1 MESTLLKN
9 NMYAALRNED
19 LLQNILGRQPALS
32 FASAARVSKSWNK
45 ACNQILNRPKL
56 VSALSI
62 SSSLHVAVKEILD
75 KVLSEP
81 IRPHFAIA
89 YVGLKFN
96 LATTHRLI
104 AKKLGSQIPIITK
117 AATGIIGMDAHTN
130 EMKEAKMESPGNDDP
145 NIGRI
150 YTLFGHFN
158 YSGIVLVVGFVPGLK
173 VDAIP
178 LLGPNKGDTFLKKS
192 RQPKAEMIDKFLMD
206 IKEYTLSVSDCTSPD
221 AIIMF
226 GDQCID
232 IKPVLVQMDNNMPT
246 ETVIVGEASGSSC
259 FQSRDDNRRH
269 YIGKSHLFDAV
280 ALVFTKDNLSS
291 DDRGKIEFHVAL
303 SSGIIPFG
311 PILKVDS
318 VSVTKANCSLLTA
331 RLEEFPG
338 LLDIWGLFQDILEE
352 IEDENPNLYIGVMH
366 QKVELQQFGS
376 RSHVALHKVLGA
388 AGQYIF
394 AVDGVG
400 IKAGDSFVFYHSD
413 SETTNSSKMSAFQ
426 DLEILETAAS
436 SPHEIIGGLIFSSCC
451 RGGSLPGCHYNESW
465 PITINY
471 PGIPVAGVFCAGE
484 IARVFTSLIAL
495 DDEVEVEET
504 DGGEEIDGIAM
515 QEVIDKVL
523 SEPIR
528 PHFAIANVG
537 PGSCLKNILPL
548 VMFRRDEYINDDVD
562 LHAGIVLTIGF
573 VPGLKVDVIP
583 KLRTAMVPE
592 VSMIDQFVM
601 DIRNYTISVSGCTSP
616 IGIIMFGDQG
626 VDQRNI
632 VEKLDY
638 ALSRETVIVGD
649 EGSRFLYRSR
659 NDLRNVGESPNHYV
673 DAVALVFA
681 SDRDKPQGTGEI
693 QFHVALSKGVSAVGP
708 RHKAVSVRTNNSD
721 YVTWLTARREGGQV
735 LDGQQILDNIYD
747 ELENRVASPEL
758 YIGVTK
764 RRKCSIGSEK
774 TGRITSLAF
783 HGVARGDE
791 EYLYVDGYGIKS
803 GDYFQFYHS
812 DPNSALAA
820 CQNVSLHLRNL
831 KLHSSKN
838 CLHTRGVGD
847 NVDRKEVLGGFIF
860 SCCGRGDSFF
870 GRVNVDSSPFLE
882 NFPEAP
888 LAGINCAG
896 EIGRGSSSLMGQ
908 ESQEESS
915 VRCCLHYYST
925 VYLLMSYTPAPSER

>member
-1 MESTLLKN
+1 MSSLLGNLGQSSMDEKQPSSSSSSKN
-9 NMYAALRNED
+9 RFGPMNED
-19 LLQNILGRQPALS
+19 LLQNILSRLPAKS
-32 FASAARVSKSWNK
+32 FASAACVTNSWNK
-45 ACNQILNRPKL
+45 VCSRILSRPKIATA
-56 VSALSI
+56 VSLN
-62 SSSLHVAVKEILD
+62 SSLH
-75 KVLSEP
+75 
-81 IRPHFAIA
+81 
-89 YVGLKFN
+89 
-96 LATTHRLI
+96 
-104 AKKLGSQIPIITK
+104 
-117 AATGIIGMDAHTN
+117 
-130 EMKEAKMESPGNDDP
+130 
-145 NIGRI
+145 
-150 YTLFGHFN
+150 
-158 YSGIVLVVGFVPGLK
+158 
-173 VDAIP
+173 
-178 LLGPNKGDTFLKKS
+178 
-192 RQPKAEMIDKFLMD
+192 
-206 IKEYTLSVSDCTSPD
+206 
-221 AIIMF
+221 
-226 GDQCID
+226 
-232 IKPVLVQMDNNMPT
+232 
-246 ETVIVGEASGSSC
+246 
-259 FQSRDDNRRH
+259 
-269 YIGKSHLFDAV
+269 
-280 ALVFTKDNLSS
+280 
-291 DDRGKIEFHVAL
+291 
-303 SSGIIPFG
+303 
-311 PILKVDS
+311 
-318 VSVTKANCSLLTA
+318 
-331 RLEEFPG
+331 
-338 LLDIWGLFQDILEE
+338 
-352 IEDENPNLYIGVMH
+352 
-366 QKVELQQFGS
+366 
-376 RSHVALHKVLGA
+376 
-388 AGQYIF
+388 
-394 AVDGVG
+394 
-400 IKAGDSFVFYHSD
+400 
-413 SETTNSSKMSAFQ
+413 
-426 DLEILETAAS
+426 
-436 SPHEIIGGLIFSSCC
+436 
-451 RGGSLPGCHYNESW
+451 
-465 PITINY
+465 
-471 PGIPVAGVFCAGE
+471 
-484 IARVFTSLIAL
+484 
-495 DDEVEVEET
+495 
-504 DGGEEIDGIAM
+504 IAM

-548 VMFRRDEYINDDVD
+548 LLKTLGSQTPIILSTVSGIMGRDALTDEFREVMFRRDEYINDDVY
-562 LHAGIVLTIGF
+562 LHSGIVLTIGF

-583 KLRTAMVPE
+583 ILRTAMVPQ

-626 VDQRNI
+626 VDQRNM

-638 ALSRETVIVGD
+638 AMSRETVIVGD
-649 EGSRFLYRSR
+649 EGSHFLYRSR
-659 NDLRNVGESPNHYV
+659 NDLRNVGESPKHYV

-820 CQNVSLHLRNL
+820 CQNVSAHLRNL
-831 KLHSSKN
+831 KLNSSKN

-847 NVDRKEVLGGFIF
+847 KVDRQEVLGGFIF

-908 ESQEESS
+908 KSQEDSS

>member
-1 MESTLLKN
+1 MSSLFDNLGPSSMDGKQPSSSSSSKN
-9 NMYAALRNED
+9 RFGPMNED
-19 LLQNILGRQPALS
+19 LLQNILSRLPAKS
-32 FASAARVSKSWNK
+32 FASAACVTNSWNK
-45 ACNQILNRPKL
+45 VCSRILSRPKIASA
-56 VSALSI
+56 VSLK
-62 SSSLHVAVKEILD
+62 SSLH
-75 KVLSEP
+75 
-81 IRPHFAIA
+81 
-89 YVGLKFN
+89 
-96 LATTHRLI
+96 
-104 AKKLGSQIPIITK
+104 
-117 AATGIIGMDAHTN
+117 
-130 EMKEAKMESPGNDDP
+130 
-145 NIGRI
+145 
-150 YTLFGHFN
+150 
-158 YSGIVLVVGFVPGLK
+158 
-173 VDAIP
+173 
-178 LLGPNKGDTFLKKS
+178 
-192 RQPKAEMIDKFLMD
+192 
-206 IKEYTLSVSDCTSPD
+206 
-221 AIIMF
+221 
-226 GDQCID
+226 
-232 IKPVLVQMDNNMPT
+232 
-246 ETVIVGEASGSSC
+246 
-259 FQSRDDNRRH
+259 
-269 YIGKSHLFDAV
+269 
-280 ALVFTKDNLSS
+280 
-291 DDRGKIEFHVAL
+291 
-303 SSGIIPFG
+303 
-311 PILKVDS
+311 
-318 VSVTKANCSLLTA
+318 
-331 RLEEFPG
+331 
-338 LLDIWGLFQDILEE
+338 
-352 IEDENPNLYIGVMH
+352 
-366 QKVELQQFGS
+366 
-376 RSHVALHKVLGA
+376 
-388 AGQYIF
+388 
-394 AVDGVG
+394 
-400 IKAGDSFVFYHSD
+400 
-413 SETTNSSKMSAFQ
+413 
-426 DLEILETAAS
+426 
-436 SPHEIIGGLIFSSCC
+436 
-451 RGGSLPGCHYNESW
+451 
-465 PITINY
+465 
-471 PGIPVAGVFCAGE
+471 
-484 IARVFTSLIAL
+484 
-495 DDEVEVEET
+495 
-504 DGGEEIDGIAM
+504 IAM

-537 PGSCLKNILPL
+537 PGSRLKNILPL
-548 VMFRRDEYINDDVD
+548 LLKTFGSQTPIILSTVSGIMGRDALTDEFREVMFRRDEYINDDVD

-649 EGSRFLYRSR
+649 EGSHFLYRSR
-659 NDLRNVGESPNHYV
+659 KDLRNVGESPKHYV

-820 CQNVSLHLRNL
+820 CQNVSVHLRNL
-831 KLHSSKN
+831 KLNSSKN

-847 NVDRKEVLGGFIF
+847 KVDRKEVLGGFIF

>member
-1 MESTLLKN
+1 MDGKQPSSSSSSKN
-9 NMYAALRNED
+9 RFGPMNED
-19 LLQNILGRQPALS
+19 LLQNILSRLPAKS
-32 FASAARVSKSWNK
+32 FASAACVTNSWNK
-45 ACNQILNRPKL
+45 VCSRILSRPKIASA
-56 VSALSI
+56 VSLK
-62 SSSLHVAVKEILD
+62 SSLH
-75 KVLSEP
+75 
-81 IRPHFAIA
+81 
-89 YVGLKFN
+89 
-96 LATTHRLI
+96 
-104 AKKLGSQIPIITK
+104 
-117 AATGIIGMDAHTN
+117 
-130 EMKEAKMESPGNDDP
+130 
-145 NIGRI
+145 
-150 YTLFGHFN
+150 
-158 YSGIVLVVGFVPGLK
+158 
-173 VDAIP
+173 
-178 LLGPNKGDTFLKKS
+178 
-192 RQPKAEMIDKFLMD
+192 
-206 IKEYTLSVSDCTSPD
+206 
-221 AIIMF
+221 
-226 GDQCID
+226 
-232 IKPVLVQMDNNMPT
+232 
-246 ETVIVGEASGSSC
+246 
-259 FQSRDDNRRH
+259 
-269 YIGKSHLFDAV
+269 
-280 ALVFTKDNLSS
+280 
-291 DDRGKIEFHVAL
+291 
-303 SSGIIPFG
+303 
-311 PILKVDS
+311 
-318 VSVTKANCSLLTA
+318 
-331 RLEEFPG
+331 
-338 LLDIWGLFQDILEE
+338 
-352 IEDENPNLYIGVMH
+352 
-366 QKVELQQFGS
+366 
-376 RSHVALHKVLGA
+376 
-388 AGQYIF
+388 
-394 AVDGVG
+394 
-400 IKAGDSFVFYHSD
+400 
-413 SETTNSSKMSAFQ
+413 
-426 DLEILETAAS
+426 
-436 SPHEIIGGLIFSSCC
+436 
-451 RGGSLPGCHYNESW
+451 
-465 PITINY
+465 
-471 PGIPVAGVFCAGE
+471 
-484 IARVFTSLIAL
+484 
-495 DDEVEVEET
+495 
-504 DGGEEIDGIAM
+504 IAM

-548 VMFRRDEYINDDVD
+548 LLKTFGSQTPIILSTVSGIMGRDALTDEFREVMFRRDEYINDDVD

-649 EGSRFLYRSR
+649 EGSHFLYRSR
-659 NDLRNVGESPNHYV
+659 KDLRNVGESPKHYV

-820 CQNVSLHLRNL
+820 CQNVSVHLRNL
-831 KLHSSKN
+831 KLNSSKN

-847 NVDRKEVLGGFIF
+847 KVDRKEVLGGFIF